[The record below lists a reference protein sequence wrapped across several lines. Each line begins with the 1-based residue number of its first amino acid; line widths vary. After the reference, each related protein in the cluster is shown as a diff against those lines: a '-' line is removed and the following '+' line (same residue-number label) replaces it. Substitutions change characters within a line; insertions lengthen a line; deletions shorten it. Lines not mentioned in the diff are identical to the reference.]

1 VIRSACAVHFV
12 ALSVWV
18 GGLAAIALVVA
29 PVAFHVNRDLAG
41 QVVGASL
48 RVFGR
53 VELVMA
59 AIALMTAFVCQSV
72 GVWGGTVRWVRL
84 AMLLLMTAL
93 SLAYVAGVYPAIEK
107 VRGRAEA
114 KADFDRLH
122 RRSVQLV
129 GANLLLGVVTI
140 GLSAAAMKSPD
151 GA

>member
-1 VIRSACAVHFV
+1 MIRSACAIHFV
-12 ALSVWV
+12 VLSLWV

-53 VELVMA
+53 IELVLA
-59 AIALMTAFVCQSV
+59 ALALVTAFFCQSV

-84 AMLLLMTAL
+84 SMLLLMTAL
-93 SLAYVAGVYPAIEK
+93 SLGYVAGVYPAIEK
-107 VRGRAEA
+107 VRGRAEL
-114 KADFDRLH
+114 KADFDNLH
-122 RRSVQLV
+122 RLSVRLV
-129 GANLLLGVVTI
+129 GANLLLGVATI